1 MKKSK
6 IMGTGDVDFAVQG
19 PSVTENGGDA
29 GVKWVAV
36 ISSMRVSSINGEM
49 AHVITTFDVDYDS
62 GLFGDPLRYNSY
74 ACIHQVSR
82 AYRGNATAYSE

>member
-29 GVKWVAV
+29 GGKWVAV
-36 ISSMRVSSINGEM
+36 IISMRVSSINGEM
-49 AHVITTFDVDYDS
+49 AHVHHHVLMPIYDS
-62 GLFGDPLRYNSY
+62 GLFGD
-74 ACIHQVSR
+74 
-82 AYRGNATAYSE
+82 